1 MRKVKKILKEQR
13 GENYIDVTVLVLIGI
28 LILAFTLKVYPIYV
42 AKTNLDTFANEL
54 VREAEIAGRVGTE
67 TTQRQ
72 RILEERTGL
81 HPTVSWS
88 RSGNIQLNEEVTVTV
103 KIRKDIGLFSTFGS
117 FPVELSAK
125 ATGKS
130 ERYFK

>member
-1 MRKVKKILKEQR
+1 MSRIRRLWKDQR
-13 GENYIDVTVLVLIGI
+13 GENYIDVTVLVLIGM
-28 LILAFTLKVYPIYV
+28 LILAFTMKVYPVYV
-42 AKTNLDTFANEL
+42 TKTNLDTFANEL
-54 VREAEIAGRVGTE
+54 VREAEISGRVGTE

-81 HPTVSWS
+81 HPSVSWS

-103 KIRKDIGLFSTFGS
+103 KIRKDIGLFSNFGS
-117 FPVELSAK
+117 FPVDLTAR

>member
-1 MRKVKKILKEQR
+1 MSRIRKLWKDQR
-13 GENYIDVTVLVLIGI
+13 GENYIDVTVLVLIGM
-28 LILAFTLKVYPIYV
+28 LILAFTMKVYPVYV
-42 AKTNLDTFANEL
+42 TKTNLDTFANEL

-81 HPTVSWS
+81 HPSVSWS

-103 KIRKDIGLFSTFGS
+103 KIRKDIGLFYTFRS
-117 FPVELSAK
+117 FPVELTAR

>member
-1 MRKVKKILKEQR
+1 MNKLKRILKDTR
-13 GENYIDVTVLVLIGI
+13 GENYIDVTVLVLIGM
-28 LILAFTLKVYPIYV
+28 LILAFTLKVYPVYV
-42 AKTNLDTFANEL
+42 AKSNLDTFANEL
-54 VREAEIAGRVGTE
+54 VREAEIYGRVGTE
-67 TTQRQ
+67 TSQRQ
-72 RILEERTGL
+72 RVLEERTGL

-103 KIRKDIGLFSTFGS
+103 KIRKDIGLFANFGS
-117 FPVELSAK
+117 FPVELTAK

>member
-1 MRKVKKILKEQR
+1 MRKLRTLWKDQR
-13 GENYIDVTVLVLIGI
+13 GENYIDVTILVLIGM
-28 LILAFTLKVYPIYV
+28 LILAFTMKVYPVYV

-54 VREAEIAGRVGTE
+54 IREAEISGRVGSE

-117 FPVELSAK
+117 FPVELTAK

>member
-1 MRKVKKILKEQR
+1 MNRIKKLWKDQR
-13 GENYIDVTVLVLIGI
+13 GENYIDVTVLVLIGM
-28 LILAFTLKVYPIYV
+28 LILAFTMKVYPVYV
-42 AKTNLDTFANEL
+42 TKTNLDTFANEL
-54 VREAEIAGRVGTE
+54 VREAEISGRVGTE

-81 HPTVSWS
+81 HPSVSWS

-117 FPVELSAK
+117 FPVELTAR

>member
-1 MRKVKKILKEQR
+1 MKKIRSLWKNQR
-13 GENYIDVTVLVLIGI
+13 GESYIDVTILVLIGM
-28 LILAFTLKVYPIYV
+28 LILAFTMKVYPVYV
-42 AKTNLDTFANEL
+42 AKTILDTFANEL
-54 VREAEIAGRVGTE
+54 IREAEISGRVGSE

-117 FPVELSAK
+117 FPVELTAK

>member
-1 MRKVKKILKEQR
+1 MRKLRTLWKDQR
-13 GENYIDVTVLVLIGI
+13 GENYIDVTILVLIGM
-28 LILAFTLKVYPIYV
+28 LILAFTMKVYPVYV

-54 VREAEIAGRVGTE
+54 IREAEISGRIGSE

-103 KIRKDIGLFSTFGS
+103 KIKKDIGLFSTFGS
-117 FPVELSAK
+117 FPVELTAK

>member
-1 MRKVKKILKEQR
+1 MRKLRTLWKDQR
-13 GENYIDVTVLVLIGI
+13 GENYIDVTILVLIGM
-28 LILAFTLKVYPIYV
+28 LILAFTMKVYPVYV

-54 VREAEIAGRVGTE
+54 IREAEISGRVGSE

-103 KIRKDIGLFSTFGS
+103 KIKKDIGLFSTFRS
-117 FPVELSAK
+117 FPVELTAK

>member
-1 MRKVKKILKEQR
+1 MSRIRKLWKDQR
-13 GENYIDVTVLVLIGI
+13 GENYIDVTVLVLIGM
-28 LILAFTLKVYPIYV
+28 LILAFTMKVCPVYV
-42 AKTNLDTFANEL
+42 TKTNLDTFANEL
-54 VREAEIAGRVGTE
+54 VREAEISGRVGTE

-81 HPTVSWS
+81 HPSVSWS

-117 FPVELSAK
+117 FPVELTAR

>member
-1 MRKVKKILKEQR
+1 MRKLRTLWKDQR
-13 GENYIDVTVLVLIGI
+13 GENYIDVTILVLIGM
-28 LILAFTLKVYPIYV
+28 LILAFTMKVYHVYV

-54 VREAEIAGRVGTE
+54 IREAEISGRVGSE

-117 FPVELSAK
+117 FPVELTAK

>member
-1 MRKVKKILKEQR
+1 MRKIRQLLKEER
-13 GENYIDVTVLVLIGI
+13 GENYIDVTVMVLIGM
-28 LILAFTLKVYPIYV
+28 LILAFTLKVYPVYV
-42 AKTNLDTFANEL
+42 AKANLDTFANEL
-54 VREAEIAGRVGTE
+54 VREAEISGRVGAE

-81 HPTVSWS
+81 RPTVSWS

-103 KIRKDIGLFSTFGS
+103 KIKKNIGLFSNFGS
-117 FPVELSAK
+117 FPVELTAK

>member
-1 MRKVKKILKEQR
+1 MSRIRKLWKDQR
-13 GENYIDVTVLVLIGI
+13 GENYIDVTVLVLIGM
-28 LILAFTLKVYPIYV
+28 LILAFTMKVYPVYV
-42 AKTNLDTFANEL
+42 TKTNLDTFANEL
-54 VREAEIAGRVGTE
+54 VREAEISGRVGTE

-81 HPTVSWS
+81 HPSVSWS

-103 KIRKDIGLFSTFGS
+103 KIREDIGLFSTFGS
-117 FPVELSAK
+117 FPVELTAR

>member
-1 MRKVKKILKEQR
+1 MRKLRTLWKDQR
-13 GENYIDVTVLVLIGI
+13 GENYIDVTILVLIGM
-28 LILAFTLKVYPIYV
+28 LILAFTMKVYPVYV

-54 VREAEIAGRVGTE
+54 IREAEISGRVGSE
-67 TTQRQ
+67 TTLRQ

-117 FPVELSAK
+117 FPVELTAK

>member
-1 MRKVKKILKEQR
+1 MSRIRKLWKDQR
-13 GENYIDVTVLVLIGI
+13 GENYIDVIVLVLIGM
-28 LILAFTLKVYPIYV
+28 LILAFTMKVYPVYV
-42 AKTNLDTFANEL
+42 TKTNLDTFANEL
-54 VREAEIAGRVGTE
+54 VREAEISGRVGTE

-81 HPTVSWS
+81 HPSVSWS

-117 FPVELSAK
+117 FPVELTAR

>member
-1 MRKVKKILKEQR
+1 MRKLRTLWKDQR
-13 GENYIDVTVLVLIGI
+13 GENYIDVTILVLIGM
-28 LILAFTLKVYPIYV
+28 LILAFTMKVYPVYV

-54 VREAEIAGRVGTE
+54 IREAEISGRVGSE

-103 KIRKDIGLFSTFGS
+103 KIRKDTGLFSTFGS
-117 FPVELSAK
+117 FPVELTAK
-125 ATGKS
+125 ETGKS

>member
-1 MRKVKKILKEQR
+1 MRKLRTLWKDQR
-13 GENYIDVTVLVLIGI
+13 GENYIDVTILVLIGM
-28 LILAFTLKVYPIYV
+28 LILAFTMKVYPVYV

-54 VREAEIAGRVGTE
+54 IREAEIFGRVGSE

-117 FPVELSAK
+117 FPVELTAK

>member
-1 MRKVKKILKEQR
+1 MNRIKKLWKDQR
-13 GENYIDVTVLVLIGI
+13 GENYIDVTVLVLIGM
-28 LILAFTLKVYPIYV
+28 LILAFTMKVYPVYV
-42 AKTNLDTFANEL
+42 TKTNLDTFANEL

-81 HPTVSWS
+81 HPSVSWS

-117 FPVELSAK
+117 FPVDLTAR

>member
-1 MRKVKKILKEQR
+1 MNRIKKLWKDQR
-13 GENYIDVTVLVLIGI
+13 GENYIDVTVLVLIGM
-28 LILAFTLKVYPIYV
+28 LILAFTMKVYPVYV
-42 AKTNLDTFANEL
+42 TKTNLDTFANEL
-54 VREAEIAGRVGTE
+54 VREAEISGRVGTE

-81 HPTVSWS
+81 HPSVSWS

-117 FPVELSAK
+117 FPVDLTAR